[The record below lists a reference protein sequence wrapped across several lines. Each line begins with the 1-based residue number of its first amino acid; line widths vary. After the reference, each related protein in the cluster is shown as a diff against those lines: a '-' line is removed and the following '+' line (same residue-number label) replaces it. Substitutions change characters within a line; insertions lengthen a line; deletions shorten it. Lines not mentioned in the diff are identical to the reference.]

1 MTIYQHASFDVQAA
15 GLNATSNKNPAVAK
29 MVAAWENK
37 NAKRV
42 MQGSGLALMAMSL
55 TACGSSST
63 TPAATTTTATTTTA
77 TTTTVVAGTAQNLS
91 SRGDTLTGTAGD
103 DTFDGQL
110 VNEGGVANV
119 QTMTAT
125 DTITDASTTDNDTLT
140 VGYTTAV
147 TPFSIANIENI
158 TLTDQDAGTEII
170 NLVNVTGLKALTL
183 LANVTATDVDNV
195 GNIVVLN
202 ITNNTVQN
210 DLDYIAAAV
219 ASTTDTQV
227 VNLTSHTQGTLIL
240 DAGIEAVT
248 INSLGSVVNVLT
260 ALTATGVATATITGT
275 AGFTGT
281 FGTAATTIDASAVAG
296 VVTITQ
302 TGAQISNITTGDSA
316 DIIDVSG
323 NFVDGTAAATRDTI
337 DGGDGNDRLIL
348 SAAEAVA
355 VTTVAEFSTV
365 TSIETIVIDDDFAA
379 NGTVNMVALG
389 VSNIEF
395 DAEPGTLTVT
405 AVTGAEVQFDFA
417 DNATDVRAFNIT
429 GTATTDAL
437 TIDIN
442 GVDVGAG
449 AHTYTG
455 IETLTIATS
464 GTSLMDGAHVMTAT
478 AATETMNI
486 TGTGTLTLGNITA
499 DAVTSTMTAGTLN
512 LGTMQ
517 AATNITSGADAM
529 TVIGSTAADIFNGGG
544 GADFFQTHAVGTELA
559 TNDIITGGAGF
570 DTFTLVGA
578 TLAGAVTN
586 YLGAANIADYTV
598 GTGAANTDFIRF
610 TANNT
615 SYDDDGGTASGL
627 GDSAGTD
634 AAAAND
640 AIVIQTVAQNATAA
654 ATIGGTMNMI
664 KLTTGV
670 VFTTNLQTT
679 FNNAIGTGTI
689 TGLTADSQLLFTMF
703 DTTNSVMVIGSVDV
717 NGGGT
722 TTVAE
727 TADVVNLIATVDMTA
742 TDYALMDTD
751 NYAVF
756 IA

>member
-15 GLNATSNKNPAVAK
+15 GLNATSTKNPAVAK

-63 TPAATTTTATTTTA
+63 TTAATTTTTTTA
-77 TTTTVVAGTAQNLS
+77 TTTTVVAGTAQSLS

-103 DTFDGQL
+103 DTFDASL

-119 QTMTAT
+119 QTLTAT

-140 VGYTTAV
+140 VGYDTLV

-158 TLTDQDAGTEII
+158 TLTDQDGGTEII
-170 NLVNVTGLKALTL
+170 NLVNVTGMKTLTL
-183 LANVTATDVDNV
+183 LASAAATDIDNV
-195 GNIVVLN
+195 ANIVVLN

-210 DLDYIAAAV
+210 DVDYQAAAV
-219 ASTTDTQV
+219 ASTADAQV
-227 VNLTSHTQGTLIL
+227 INLSSHTAGTIIL
-240 DAGIEAVT
+240 DAGIESAT
-248 INSLGSVVNVLT
+248 INSLGTVANVVTL
-260 ALTATGVATATITGT
+260 LTATGVATVTVTGA

-281 FGTAATTIDASAVAG
+281 FGTAATTIDASAATG
-296 VVTITQ
+296 AVTINQ
-302 TGAQISNITTGDSA
+302 TGAQLSNITTGSGNDT
-316 DIIDVSG
+316 IDLSG
-323 NFVDGTAAATRDTI
+323 NFVDSTTAATADTV
-337 DGGDGNDRLIL
+337 DAGTGTNTLNL
-348 SAAEAVA
+348 NSAEAAA
-355 VTTVAEFSTV
+355 VTTVAEFAKV
-365 TSIETIVIDDDFAA
+365 TGIQTITIDDDA
-379 NGTVNMVALG
+379 TTDTHSMVALG
-389 VSNIEF
+389 IT
-395 DAEPGTLTVT
+395 TLEYNALVGSASVT
-405 AVTGAEVQFDFA
+405 AVTGGEIQYDFA
-417 DNATDVRAFNIT
+417 DVGNNARTYNIT
-429 GTATTDAL
+429 GTGTTDSI

-442 GVDVGAG
+442 GVDIGAG
-449 AHTYTG
+449 GHTYTG
-455 IETLTIATS
+455 IETVNIATS
-464 GTSLMDGAHVMTAT
+464 GTALMDGIHLLTAT
-478 AATETMNI
+478 AATETLNI
-486 TGTGTLTLGNITA
+486 SGTGTLTLGNITA

-512 LGTMQ
+512 LGTLQ
-517 AATNITSGADAM
+517 AATNVTGAAEAM

-544 GADFFQTHAVGTELA
+544 GADFYQNTAVGAEVTA
-559 TNDIITGGAGF
+559 NDIVAGGAGF

-586 YLGAANIADYTV
+586 YLGAVNITDFTV
-598 GTGAANTDFIRF
+598 GSGAANTDFIRF
-610 TANNT
+610 TANDV

-627 GDSAGTD
+627 GDSAATD
-634 AAAAND
+634 AATAGD
-640 AIVIQTVAQNATAA
+640 AIVIQTVAQNAAAA
-654 ATIGGTMNMI
+654 ATSGGTMNMI

-670 VFTTNLQTT
+670 AFTTNLQTT

-703 DTTNSVMVIGSVDV
+703 DTTNNVMVIGSVDV

-742 TDYALMDTD
+742 ADYALMDTD